1 MRAEHDAPYWCEENA
16 WHLCADARL
25 ASHRV
30 DVIVVSNP
38 ARQVAL
44 FHQRAAPHPAAPV
57 VWDYHVLLG
66 SRDDQGRTWIWDLDT
81 RLEFP
86 ADARA
91 WLHATVR
98 ALPGVPAARFR
109 AVPASQYRAHFG
121 SDRSHMRGR
130 DGAWLQPPPPWP
142 PIGASHRLDAL
153 LAFDDDAFGPWLDDA
168 DALQRWLARD
178 DDTG

>member
-86 ADARA
+86 ADSRA

-98 ALPGVPAARFR
+98 ALPFTAP
-109 AVPASQYRAHFG
+109 
-121 SDRSHMRGR
+121 DTD
-130 DGAWLQPPPPWP
+130 DGGAMPTEPDPPPPDEP
-142 PIGASHRLDAL
+142 PSQEPSGCGEVDYAGRC
-153 LAFDDDAFGPWLDDA
+153 DDATLVWCEDEVLRSYDCGAVGMTCGWQDDVVGNNC
-168 DALQRWLARD
+168 L
-178 DDTG
+178 